1 MILLLGEIAMA
12 VSAKVST
19 RISTQLKK
27 YQGILKAAQKRDI
40 SEADTVTIITDILAD
55 IFGYDKYTQ
64 VSSEHAIRGTYVDLV
79 VTVDEKKRFLIEAK
93 AINIELRDG
102 HVKQAVDYAANEG
115 ISWVVLSNGAVWR
128 LYNIKFS
135 KPIDKILV
143 FEIDMLSC
151 DPKDDDVLCCLGNLS
166 SEGYSKDSL
175 ADLLSEKQTSSKYT
189 LTAILRSGAMIEALR
204 KEIRRLSGLRLD
216 SDYLSSMLEDE
227 ILKRELID
235 SEEGNNAVAYV
246 KKLQKALD
254 KARAPQDPGPVAAK
268 ALTE

>member
-1 MILLLGEIAMA
+1 MA

-19 RISTQLKK
+19 RISTQLRK

-93 AINIELRDG
+93 AINIELKDG
-102 HVKQAVDYAANEG
+102 HVKQAVDYATNEG

-151 DPKDDDVLCCLGNLS
+151 EPKDDDVLCCLGNLS
-166 SEGYSKDSL
+166 LEGYSKDSL

-189 LTAILRSGAMIEALR
+189 LTAILRSDAMIEALR

-235 SEEGNNAVAYV
+235 SEEGNNAIAYV
-246 KKLQKALD
+246 KKLQKAFD
-254 KARAPQDPGPVAAK
+254 KSRALPDPAPAVAK
-268 ALTE
+268 ALAE

>member
-1 MILLLGEIAMA
+1 MA
-12 VSAKVST
+12 VSAKVSA
-19 RISTQLKK
+19 RISAQLKK

-55 IFGYDKYTQ
+55 IFGYDKYKE

-93 AINIELRDG
+93 AINIELKDA

-135 KPIDKILV
+135 KPIDKMLV

-166 SEGYSKDSL
+166 AEGYSKDSL

-216 SDYLSSMLEDE
+216 QDYLSSMLEDE

-246 KKLQKALD
+246 KKLQRALD
-254 KARAPQDPGPVAAK
+254 KDRTAAEAAK
-268 ALTE
+268 PPPSSPPAA

>member
-1 MILLLGEIAMA
+1 MIRLSGDIIMGLSAR
-12 VSAKVST
+12 VSA
-19 RISTQLKK
+19 RISAQLKK

-55 IFGYDKYTQ
+55 IFGYDKYKD
-64 VSSEHAIRGTYVDLV
+64 VSSEHAIRGTYVDLI

-93 AINIELRDG
+93 AINIGLKDG

-143 FEIDMLSC
+143 FEIDLSTC

-175 ADLLSEKQTSSKYT
+175 ADILSEKQTSSKYT
-189 LTAILRSGAMIEALR
+189 LTAILRSDAMIEALR

-246 KKLQKALD
+246 KKLQRAID
-254 KARAPQDPGPVAAK
+254 KDRGAAASVEAPAASS
-268 ALTE
+268 

>member
-1 MILLLGEIAMA
+1 MA
-12 VSAKVST
+12 VSAKVSA
-19 RISTQLKK
+19 RISAQLKK
-27 YQGILKAAQKRDI
+27 YQSILKAAQKRDI

-55 IFGYDKYTQ
+55 IFGYDKYKD

-93 AINIELRDG
+93 AINFELKDG

-143 FEIDMLSC
+143 FEIDMSSC

-189 LTAILRSGAMIEALR
+189 LTAILRSDAMIEALR

-235 SEEGNNAVAYV
+235 SDEGNNAVAYV
-246 KKLQKALD
+246 KKLQKAFD
-254 KARAPQDPGPVAAK
+254 KSRVTPDPAPPVAK